1 MQQIFK
7 SEQQPARVLTS
18 SLKNQA
24 INTKV
29 VKTLYMLVTATTT
42 KDVFEYRKN
51 FKFLNTKGNDENK
64 AKTIVI

>member
-29 VKTLYMLVTATTT
+29 VKTLYMLVTPTTT

-51 FKFLNTKGNDENK
+51 LKFLNTKGNDEQ
-64 AKTIVI
+64 